1 MGPASILVV
10 ADDRC
15 AAASVDRGLDTPRS
29 FLARLLD
36 QRGRGRVSIRLA
48 RSSLGY
54 STSEGGVG
62 SRYASLVPRS
72 ATRPAREG
80 SGLDTP
86 RSFLLGYSTSERGA
100 PIDCSRDRSGRCCR
114 PGAYDAAAPAL
125 GGRRP
130 AARRADGAHPA

>member
-1 MGPASILVV
+1 MGPASIPVV

-15 AAASVDRGLDTPRS
+15 AAASVDRGLDTPPS

-86 RSFLLGYSTSERGA
+86 RSFLARLLDQRGRGRVSIRLA
-100 PIDCSRDRSGRCCR
+100 RSCS
-114 PGAYDAAAPAL
+114 AT
-125 GGRRP
+125 RP
-130 AARRADGAHPA
+130 ARVARR